1 MSRTSKVLV
10 VVGSCLLA
18 FVAVVYFRG
27 WDGEEVKRDS
37 IATMQDLSKHPIYGK
52 YTFGEADK
60 VIDVGMQ
67 PLGLTI
73 SLISEAMKRDAILK
87 AALAGQGL
95 EIRFH
100 PFFKGTESNFF
111 LARGYL
117 DVILA
122 GDMPTLTA
130 ASVSEV
136 TVGAQNRV
144 GLNSIVA
151 KKPMLIKELEG
162 KRIGYA
168 FGSTA
173 HHNILQALQTA
184 GLREADV
191 RLIQFK
197 VSDLPDALARDKIDA
212 FAAWE
217 PTPTIAL
224 AKFDDF
230 VVIHRGLASTYLYFS
245 NTFADR
251 YPKAVHQI
259 VASQLRTINWMK
271 HQKSNLRMA
280 CGWAMQAGKDFT
292 GRDMELSIEQYA
304 SLIKRD
310 LLDVENVSIIPRQD
324 LETVGRLFRE
334 FEFLKNLG
342 KIPSTVDWNKVKS
355 SFDNTIVREVIK
367 AQKEFQIYTYEY
379 TVDRGKNHELQ

>member
-1 MSRTSKVLV
+1 MSRKMKVLL
-10 VVGSCLLA
+10 VVGGCLLA

-27 WDGEEVKRDS
+27 WDGGEVKRDS
-37 IATMQDLSKHPIYGK
+37 ISPVEDLSKHPIYGK
-52 YTFGEADK
+52 YAFGEADN

-73 SLISEAMKRDAILK
+73 SLISEAMKHDAILK
-87 AALAGQGL
+87 AALSRQGL

-100 PFFKGTESNFF
+100 PFFKGTDSNFF
-111 LARGYL
+111 LARGDL
-117 DVILA
+117 DVALA

-130 ASVSEV
+130 AAVSEI
-136 TVGAQNRV
+136 TIGARNRV
-144 GLNSIVA
+144 GFNSIVA
-151 KKPMLIKELEG
+151 KRHMLIKELEG

-173 HHNILQALQTA
+173 HHNILQALSTE

-191 RLIQFK
+191 RLIQLK
-197 VSDLPDALARDKIDA
+197 VSDMPDALAQGKIDA

-230 VVIHRGLASTYLYFS
+230 VVIHRGLASTFLYFS
-245 NTFADR
+245 HTFADR
-251 YPKAVHQI
+251 YSKAVHQI
-259 VASQLRTINWMK
+259 VASQLRAINWMK
-271 HQKSNLRMA
+271 RRKRNLLKA
-280 CGWAMQAGKDFT
+280 CGWALQAGKDFT
-292 GRDMELSIEQYA
+292 GRDKVLSMEQYA
-304 SLIKRD
+304 SLVKGD
-310 LLDVENVSIIPRQD
+310 LLDVRNVSIIPRQD
-324 LETVGRLFRE
+324 LEEGGRLFEE

-342 KIPSTVDWNKVKS
+342 KISSTVNWDKVKF
-355 SFDNTIVREVIK
+355 SFDYTIVKEVIK

>member
-1 MSRTSKVLV
+1 MMSRKMKVLL
-10 VVGSCLLA
+10 VVGGCLLTLIA
-18 FVAVVYFRG
+18 FVYFRG

-37 IATMQDLSKHPIYGK
+37 IATVQELAKHPIYGK
-52 YTFGEADK
+52 YSFGETDK

-111 LARGYL
+111 LARGDL
-117 DVILA
+117 DVVLA

-130 ASVSEV
+130 ASVYGI

-151 KKPMLIKELEG
+151 KRPLLIKELEG

-173 HHNILQALQTA
+173 HHNILQALHTE

-191 RLIQFK
+191 RLIQLK
-197 VSDLPDALARDKIDA
+197 VSDLPDALDHGEIDA

-230 VVIHRGLASTYLYFS
+230 VIIHRGLASTYLYFS

-259 VASQLRTINWMK
+259 VASQLRTINWLK
-271 HQKSNLRMA
+271 RQKSNLRMA
-280 CGWAMQAGKDFT
+280 CSWAMQAGKDFT
-292 GRDMELSIEQYA
+292 GRDMVLSMEQYA
-304 SLIKRD
+304 SLIERD
-310 LLDVENVSIIPRQD
+310 LLTVENVSIIPRQD
-324 LETVGRLFRE
+324 LETDGRLFRV
-334 FEFLKNLG
+334 
-342 KIPSTVDWNKVKS
+342 P
-355 SFDNTIVREVIK
+355 
-367 AQKEFQIYTYEY
+367 
-379 TVDRGKNHELQ
+379 